1 MQLYNLFLDIDYDFF
16 GGGVGVMGLGNKAV
30 KVKES
35 DCEKMVSANLPF
47 LLTLTRL
54 LMRFGKI
61 VHFFT
66 IAQRSTKEIMAQ
78 LPLNF
83 Q

>member
-1 MQLYNLFLDIDYDFF
+1 MD
-16 GGGVGVMGLGNKAV
+16 LGNKAV

-47 LLTLTRL
+47 FTDITLL
-54 LMRFGKI
+54 LMRFGEI

-78 LPLNF
+78 LPL
-83 Q
+83 

>member
-1 MQLYNLFLDIDYDFF
+1 MIFL
-16 GGGVGVMGLGNKAV
+16 GGGGGGVMGLGNKAV
-30 KVKES
+30 KVKVG

>member
-1 MQLYNLFLDIDYDFF
+1 MYNLFLDIDYDVFF
-16 GGGVGVMGLGNKAV
+16 LGGGGVMGLGNKAV